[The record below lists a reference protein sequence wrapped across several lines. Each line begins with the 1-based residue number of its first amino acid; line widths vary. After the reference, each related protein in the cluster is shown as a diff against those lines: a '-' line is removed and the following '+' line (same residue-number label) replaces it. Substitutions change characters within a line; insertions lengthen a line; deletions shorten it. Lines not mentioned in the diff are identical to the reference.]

1 MLKKVPLQAFWEI
14 LAIYMKPLWRKVLLL
29 FVLLMIGIGLQVLN
43 PQIIRYVLDTAQTTQ
58 QLRPIMI
65 AGALFLFSALLLQIV
80 TVAATYI
87 GEDVGWTAT
96 NRLRA
101 DLALHCLKLDM
112 SFHGDRTPG
121 QMIERIDGDVANLAI
136 FFSQFVVQVLGS
148 ALLLLGVLI
157 ALFLEDWRIGM
168 ALTLYAIGALFTLSR
183 MHGIAVPFWKEA
195 REASAELFGFIEE
208 QLSGTEDVRASGA
221 TQYVQHNLFRFGRQR
236 LDKERRAGLANTLMV
251 MTWLGLFTLG
261 QVIAYT
267 TGYSFFRNGVLS
279 VGAVYLIIAYT
290 DAIYR
295 PIEQITD
302 QIQNLQKAGA
312 SIERVKELY
321 LTPIRIHDGDQLLPQ
336 HALGLRFEH
345 VSFAYPMTKQ
355 TDKTNEQ
362 EGHPEHVEHQHEL
375 ETVELLHHNTPELLP
390 EAPHD
395 MPVELAHTQ
404 EPQGQR
410 PVLKQLS
417 FELEPGQVL
426 GLLGHTGSG
435 KTTVTRLLFRLFEP
449 DQGQIT
455 LYNGADEVALSD
467 TQLDDLRHK
476 VGMVTQDV
484 QLFRATVRDNLTFFD
499 TSISDAQILSVLD
512 DLGLDEWFRRLPNG
526 LDTILATG
534 GSGLSAGEAQL
545 LAFTRVFLK
554 NPGLVI
560 LDEASSRLDPA
571 TEQLIERAV
580 DKLLHPQSGKRTA
593 IIIAHRLATVQRADQ
608 ILILDQ
614 GEIAEY
620 GQREEL
626 LRDPD
631 SRFAQL
637 LRVGGLEEVLAA

>member
-29 FVLLMIGIGLQVLN
+29 FALLMIGIGLQVLN
-43 PQIIRYVLDTAQTTQ
+43 PQIIRYVLDEAQTTQ
-58 QLRPIMI
+58 QLQPILI
-65 AGALFLFSALLLQIV
+65 AGVIFLLSAFLLQIV

-157 ALFLEDWRIGM
+157 ALFLEDWRIGL
-168 ALTLYAIGALFTLSR
+168 ALTIYAIGALFVLSR
-183 MHGIAVPFWKEA
+183 MHGIAVPYWKEA
-195 REASAELFGFIEE
+195 REASADLFGFIEE

-221 TQYVQHNLFRFGRQR
+221 TQYVQHNLFRFGRKR

-295 PIEQITD
+295 PLEQITE

-321 LTPIRIHDGDQLLPQ
+321 LTPVLIQDGSQILPEN
-336 HALGLRFEH
+336 ALGLRFEQ
-345 VSFAYPMTKQ
+345 VSFAYPISKLV
-355 TDKTNEQ
+355 DKEDEKAANPEQ
-362 EGHPEHVEHQHEL
+362 IEHQHEL
-375 ETVELLHHNTPELLP
+375 ETVELLHHNSFDLLP
-390 EAPHD
+390 DEQSETLNIAVQD
-395 MPVELAHTQ
+395 DREQLK
-404 EPQGQR
+404 R
-410 PVLKQLS
+410 VLKKLS

-449 DQGQIT
+449 DQGRIMF
-455 LYNGADEVALSD
+455 YNGPDEVNLAD

-499 TSISDAQILSVLD
+499 ASISDAQILAVLD
-512 DLGLDEWFRRLPNG
+512 DLGLDDWFRRLPDG

-580 DKLLHPQSGKRTA
+580 DKLLHPKTGKCTA

-620 GQREEL
+620 GSYDEL
-626 LRDPD
+626 VGNPD

-637 LRVGGLEEVLAA
+637 LRVGGLEEVLLA

>member
-1 MLKKVPLQAFWEI
+1 MLKKIPLQAFWDI
-14 LAIYMKPLWRKVLLL
+14 LAIYLRPLWRKVLVM
-29 FVLLMIGIGLQVLN
+29 FVLLMIGIGLQVIN
-43 PQIIRYVLDTAQTTQ
+43 PQIIRYVLDTAQTTG
-58 QLRPIMI
+58 QLQPILI
-65 AGALFLFSALLLQIV
+65 AGVLFLLSAFVLQIV
-80 TVAATYI
+80 TVAATYT
-87 GEDVGWTAT
+87 GEDVAWTAT

-148 ALLLLGVLI
+148 GLLLLGVLI
-157 ALFLEDWRIGM
+157 ALFIEDWRIGL
-168 ALTLYAIGALFTLSR
+168 ALTIYAIGALFVLSR
-183 MHGIAVPFWKEA
+183 MHGIAIPFWKDA

-236 LDKERRAGLANTLMV
+236 LEKERRAGLANTLMV
-251 MTWLGLFTLG
+251 ITWLGLFTLG

-279 VGAVYLIIAYT
+279 IGAVYLIIAYT

-295 PIEQITD
+295 PLEQITE

-321 LTPIRIHDGDQLLPQ
+321 HTPVLIQEGSQMLPEN
-336 HALGLRFEH
+336 ALGLRFEN
-345 VSFAYPMTKQ
+345 VSFAYPLSKLAKQ
-355 TDKTNEQ
+355 DTDQ
-362 EGHPEHVEHQHEL
+362 EADTYEKQPEL
-375 ETVELLHHNTPELLP
+375 ETVEMLHHNTPDLLP
-390 EAPHD
+390 EELGDRPDIAIHD
-395 MPVELAHTQ
+395 DQ
-404 EPQGQR
+404 EKLKR
-410 PVLKQLS
+410 VLKEIS

-449 DQGQIT
+449 DHGRIMF
-455 LYNGADEVALSD
+455 YNAANEVDLSA

-499 TSISDAQILSVLD
+499 TSISDAKILAVLD
-512 DLGLDEWFRRLPNG
+512 DLGLDDWFRRLPDG

-580 DKLLHPQSGKRTA
+580 DKLLHPPSGKRTA

-608 ILILDQ
+608 ILILGQ
-614 GEIAEY
+614 GQIAEY
-620 GQREEL
+620 GSYDEL
-626 LRDPD
+626 VRDPD